1 MFIDRDLVARA
12 FAKAG
17 EEPIN
22 EEEWNDATSNRVR
35 LVKKFYLATLLESLA
50 SYDWTS
56 QKKRARLDFVYT
68 EVETLEENDK
78 LKYFIQK
85 EDGSFEKAYT
95 WDAVNRTYTPAWDST
110 KTYYV
115 IDNEDNLTSYAYM
128 YPLPADCEKVVS
140 LNDDKS
146 YIVEGAF
153 IFCDEI
159 NPILLYIKNGWNGHY
174 EYEIVSGPVEE
185 DIDKYWIKKEDGT
198 YVKATTWDSSA
209 IYYVIKEH
217 DYNFY
222 DQPVLDPTLSAY
234 FECKLAASIALK
246 LTGGTDKY
254 QMLYNEAELI
264 ANKAQKKSAEQA
276 RNKTKGN
283 PWWTDQLGLN

>member
-1 MFIDRDLVARA
+1 MFIDRELVARA

-35 LVKKFYLATLLESLA
+35 LVKEFYLATLLEALA

-56 QKKRARLDFVYT
+56 QKKRARLEILDP
-68 EVETLEENDK
+68 ESEEAEEN
-78 LKYFIQK
+78 F
-85 EDGSFEKAYT
+85 
-95 WDAVNRTYTPAWDST
+95 
-110 KTYYV
+110 
-115 IDNEDNLTSYAYM
+115 TSYAFM
-128 YPLPADCEKVVS
+128 YPLPADCAKVVS
-140 LNDDKS
+140 VNDNKP

-153 IFCDEI
+153 LFCDE
-159 NPILLYIKNGWNGHY
+159 PDAILLYIKNYWNGRY
-174 EYEIVSGPVEE
+174 EYEVVSEPVEE
-185 DIDKYWIKKEDGT
+185 DIDKYWIKNEDGT
-198 YVKATTWDSSA
+198 YEKADTWDA
-209 IYYVIKEH
+209 TATYYVIKEH